1 MMTLYWS
8 SRSPYVRKVMVAA
21 YEIGVQDRLTL
32 VRKDI
37 AILKPDDAVI
47 AANPLGKI
55 PALVLENGTT
65 LFESSLICEFLDG
78 LGPAPLLFPPDQR
91 GRLAALRLHATGNGL
106 MDLMVIARA
115 ERMRPD
121 GSRSAAHVA
130 AYHRKMITTL
140 DRLEVE
146 AHTLTNAPFSIGTLT
161 IGCALSYG
169 DFRSADIGL
178 AEKTGWRESRPAL
191 ASWHESFCAR
201 ASVQATQHS
210 DVY

>member
-21 YEIGVQDRLTL
+21 HELGVRDRLTL

-37 AILKPDDAVI
+37 AILKPDDEVI

-55 PALVLENGTT
+55 PALVLEDGTT

-78 LGPAPLLFPPDQR
+78 LGPTPFLFPPDR
-91 GRLAALRLHATGNGL
+91 RARLAALRLHATGNGL

-115 ERMRPD
+115 ERVRRD
-121 GSRSAAHVA
+121 GSRSDAHVA
-130 AYHRKMITTL
+130 AYHRKIVTTL
-140 DRLEVE
+140 DRLEAEVDR
-146 AHTLTNAPFSIGTLT
+146 LTNAPFSIGPLT
-161 IGCALSYG
+161 IGCALAYG

-178 AEKTGWRESRPAL
+178 TETNWRDSRHRL
-191 ASWHESFCAR
+191 ARWHESFCAR
-201 ASVQATQHS
+201 ASVQATQHC